1 LDDSTSGPI
10 RQSYIWQRI
19 GRWTKPNDLIFV
31 EAGTAQFGMPD
42 APLAKNCQSETQI
55 LWSSIGYTV
64 GGLLGGL
71 IAHREA
77 KTDGRVILVVGD
89 GRCVHKNSI
98 NFHVLE
104 HCMLDV
110 FLQNIY

>member
-1 LDDSTSGPI
+1 
-10 RQSYIWQRI
+10 
-19 GRWTKPNDLIFV
+19 
-31 EAGTAQFGMPD
+31 MPD

-89 GRCVHKNSI
+89 GRCVQTSFI
-98 NFHVLE
+98 RSQLSQYCMTDSLFLEIFTDLVL
-104 HCMLDV
+104 V
-110 FLQNIY
+110 YK